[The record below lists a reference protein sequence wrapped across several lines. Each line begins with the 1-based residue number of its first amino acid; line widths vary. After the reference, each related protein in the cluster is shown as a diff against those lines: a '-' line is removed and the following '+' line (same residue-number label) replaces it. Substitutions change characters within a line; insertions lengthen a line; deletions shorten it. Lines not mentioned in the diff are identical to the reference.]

1 MYFTKMEATG
11 NDFVLIEAGETEQ
24 QWSKLAVALCD
35 RHYGVGAD
43 GLILVL
49 TSSGVDARMRMFNPD
64 GSEAE
69 MCGNGLRCF
78 AKYIL
83 YKSPV
88 DFNKKEIVIE
98 TKTGIKKVTPVWE
111 SDKLTKVKVNMGKP
125 MFSPAKIPV
134 IIRADKSTKRYTAPV
149 MDFPIMIGKRK
160 LSMTFISMGNPHAVY
175 FSREPVDKF
184 PLGLIGPKVE
194 NYEAFPKRINFE
206 IANVVGQKKVKARV
220 WERGAGETLSCGTG
234 ACAIAVAAILHGYTD
249 TVVEIELPGGSLEVE
264 WNGKD
269 EVFMS
274 GPANYTFKGEWLGKV

>member
-1 MYFTKMEATG
+1 MEATG
-11 NDFVLIEAGETEQ
+11 NDFVILESGDTER
-24 QWSKLAVALCD
+24 QWAKFAVALCD

-49 TSSGVDARMRMFNPD
+49 PASGADARMRMFNPD

-83 YKSPV
+83 SRSPA
-88 DFNKKEIVIE
+88 DSNSKELAIE
-98 TKTGIKKVTPVWE
+98 TKAGIKKVTPMWE
-111 SDKLTKVKVNMGKP
+111 GEELKKVKIDMGKP
-125 MFSPAKIPV
+125 VFSPARIPV
-134 IIRADKSTKRYTAPV
+134 VIKADKSTKRYTAPV

-160 LSMTFISMGNPHAVY
+160 LSMAFLSMGNPHAVC
-175 FSREPVDKF
+175 FLREPVDKF
-184 PLGLIGPKVE
+184 PLGLIGPRVE
-194 NYEAFPKRINFE
+194 NHDTFPKRINFE
-206 IANVVGQKKVKARV
+206 IANVISQKKLKARV
-220 WERGAGETLSCGTG
+220 WERGAGVTLSCGTG

-249 TVVEIELPGGSLEVE
+249 TLVEVELPGGSLEVE

-274 GPANYTFKGEWLGKV
+274 GPANLVFKGEWLGKV